1 MSLQGGRERN
11 MLNKRLKTQRENQ
24 PNNSRPRYKSL
35 YFKNNAA
42 LYLMMLPGFLA
53 LIANNYLPMG
63 GILLAFKD
71 YNYAKGFWGS
81 DWVGF
86 DNFKYLFSSDQAFI
100 ITRNTLL
107 YNLTFI
113 LVSVT
118 IALALAIALSELR
131 NQKIAKVYQSVF
143 FLPYFLSWVVVS
155 YLVFSLLSSDMG
167 AINNFLIN
175 RGLEPINWYTE
186 PKFWPW
192 ILVTVNTW
200 KWTGYDS
207 IIYLASIVAIDKTY
221 YEAAAVDGATRW
233 QQIRHITIPSIM
245 PVITILTLLKVGRI
259 FYGDFGLFWNI
270 PKNMGVLYNVT
281 NVIDTYVYRA
291 LTQSGD
297 IGMAAA
303 SGLYQAVV
311 GFVLIL
317 TANKI
322 VKMIDPEQAL
332 M

>member
-1 MSLQGGRERN
+1 MEKVKKKKKK
-11 MLNKRLKTQRENQ
+11 NK
-24 PNNSRPRYKSL
+24 L
-35 YFKNNAA
+35 YYKNNVA
-42 LYLMMLPGFLA
+42 LYVMMLPGLIA
-53 LIANNYLPMG
+53 LVANNYLPMG

-71 YNYAKGFWGS
+71 YNYTKGFWGS
-81 DWVGF
+81 KWVGME
-86 DNFKYLFSSDQAFI
+86 NFKYLFGSDQAMI

-107 YNLTFI
+107 YNLVFI
-113 LVSVT
+113 TVSVT
-118 IALALAIALSELR
+118 IALGLAIALGEIR
-131 NQKIAKVYQSVF
+131 NQKIAKIYQSIF

-155 YLVFSLLSSDMG
+155 YLVFSLLSVDMG
-167 AINNFLIN
+167 MINNLLKSV
-175 RGLEPINWYTE
+175 GMAPINWYTE

-207 IIYLASIVAIDKTY
+207 IIYLAAIVGIDKTY

-233 QQIRHITIPSIM
+233 QQIIHITIPSIM
-245 PVITILTLLKVGRI
+245 PVISILTLLKVGRI

-311 GFVLIL
+311 GLVLIL

>member
-1 MSLQGGRERN
+1 M
-11 MLNKRLKTQRENQ
+11 
-24 PNNSRPRYKSL
+24 KSIK
-35 YFKNNAA
+35 KNLP
-42 LYLMMLPGFLA
+42 LYLMLVPGLLA
-53 LIANNYLPMG
+53 LLANNYIPMG
-63 GILLAFKD
+63 GMLLAFKD

-86 DNFKYLFSSDQAFI
+86 GNFEYLFGSDQAFV

-107 YNLTFI
+107 YNMTFI
-113 LVSVT
+113 LISVT
-118 IALALAIALSELR
+118 IALALAIALAEIR
-131 NQKIAKVYQSVF
+131 NQRLAKVYQSIF

-155 YLVFSLLSSDMG
+155 YLVFSLLSVDMG
-167 AINNFLIN
+167 ALNNLLVSWGME
-175 RGLEPINWYTE
+175 RINWYTE
-186 PKFWPW
+186 PWVWPS
-192 ILVTVNTW
+192 ILVIVNTW

-207 IIYLASIVAIDKTY
+207 IIYLAAIVSIDKSM

-233 QQIRHITIPSIM
+233 QQIRHITIPSIA

-303 SGLYQAVV
+303 SGLYQAIV
-311 GFVLIL
+311 GFTLVMVS
-317 TANKI
+317 NYI
-322 VKMIDPEQAL
+322 VRRIDPDQAL

>member
-1 MSLQGGRERN
+1 MKSIKRN
-11 MLNKRLKTQRENQ
+11 L
-24 PNNSRPRYKSL
+24 P
-35 YFKNNAA
+35 
-42 LYLMMLPGFLA
+42 LYLMLIPGLLA

-63 GILLAFKD
+63 GLLLAFKD
-71 YNYAKGFWGS
+71 YNYAKGFMGS
-81 DWVGF
+81 DWVGLG
-86 DNFKYLFSSDQAFI
+86 NFEYLFSSDQAFV

-107 YNLTFI
+107 YNMAFI
-113 LVSVT
+113 LISVT
-118 IALALAIALSELR
+118 VALALAIGLAELR
-131 NQKIAKVYQSVF
+131 NQKLAKVYQSIF

-155 YLVFSLLSSDMG
+155 YLVFSLLSVDMG
-167 AINNFLIN
+167 ALN
-175 RGLEPINWYTE
+175 GLMKDWGFDPVNWYTE
-186 PKFWPW
+186 PAVWPF
-192 ILVTVNTW
+192 ILVIVNTW

-207 IIYLASIVAIDKTY
+207 IIYLAAIVSIDKSM
-221 YEAAAVDGATRW
+221 YEAAAVDGASRW
-233 QQIRHITIPSIM
+233 QQIRHITIPTIS

-303 SGLYQAVV
+303 SGMYQAVV
-311 GFVLIL
+311 GFTLVVVS
-317 TANKI
+317 NYI
-322 VKMIDPEQAL
+322 VRRIDPDQAL

>member
-1 MSLQGGRERN
+1 
-11 MLNKRLKTQRENQ
+11 MLIKKTLSEKEHKMENIETVLKEKRPFVYELR
-24 PNNSRPRYKSL
+24 
-35 YFKNNAA
+35 KNFS
-42 LYLMMLPGFLA
+42 LYLMLVPGL
-53 LIANNYLPMG
+53 LILLVNNYLPMP

-71 YNYAKGFWGS
+71 FNYAKGFLGS

-86 DNFKYLFSSDQAFI
+86 DNFKYLFTSSQAFV

-107 YNLTFI
+107 YNATFI
-113 LVSVT
+113 LVSITV
-118 IALALAIALSELR
+118 ALALAIALNELR
-131 NQKIAKVYQSVF
+131 SRKLAKLYQSVF

-155 YLVFSLLSSDMG
+155 SLVFSLLSVDQG
-167 AINNFLIN
+167 LLNNILTSVGF
-175 RGLEPINWYTE
+175 EPINWYTE
-186 PKFWPW
+186 PKFWPA
-192 ILVTVNTW
+192 ILVVVNTW

-207 IIYLASIVAIDKTY
+207 IIYLAAIVGIDKAF
-221 YEAAAVDGATRW
+221 YEAAAIDGASRW
-233 QQIRHITIPSIM
+233 QQIRHITIPTIM

-270 PKNMGVLYNVT
+270 PKNMGVLYNAT

-311 GFVLIL
+311 GFSLVMISNAIVRKFDKENALI
-317 TANKI
+317 
-322 VKMIDPEQAL
+322 
-332 M
+332 

>member
-1 MSLQGGRERN
+1 MKTIKRN
-11 MLNKRLKTQRENQ
+11 L
-24 PNNSRPRYKSL
+24 P
-35 YFKNNAA
+35 
-42 LYLMMLPGFLA
+42 LYLMLVPGLIA
-53 LIANNYLPMG
+53 LLANNYLPMG
-63 GILLAFKD
+63 GLLLAFKD

-86 DNFKYLFSSDQAFI
+86 GNFEYLFGSDQAFV
-100 ITRNTLL
+100 ITRNTLV
-107 YNLTFI
+107 YNMTFI
-113 LVSVT
+113 LISVT
-118 IALALAIALSELR
+118 VALALAIALAELR
-131 NQKIAKVYQSVF
+131 NQKLAKVYQSIF

-155 YLVFSLLSSDMG
+155 YLVFSLLSVDMG
-167 AINNFLIN
+167 ALNNMLVGWGF
-175 RGLEPINWYTE
+175 EPINWYTE
-186 PKFWPW
+186 PVVWPF
-192 ILVTVNTW
+192 ILVIVNTW

-207 IIYLASIVAIDKTY
+207 IIYLAAIVSIDKSM

-233 QQIRHITIPSIM
+233 QQIRHITIPSIA

-303 SGLYQAVV
+303 SGLYQAVI
-311 GFVLIL
+311 GFSLVMIS
-317 TANKI
+317 NYI
-322 VKMIDPEQAL
+322 VRRIDPDQAL

>member
-1 MSLQGGRERN
+1 MEKVKKTKKRK
-11 MLNKRLKTQRENQ
+11 NK
-24 PNNSRPRYKSL
+24 L
-35 YFKNNAA
+35 YYKNNAA
-42 LYLMMLPGFLA
+42 LYVMMLPGVIA
-53 LIANNYLPMG
+53 LLANNYLPMG

-71 YNYAKGFWGS
+71 YNYTKGFWGS
-81 DWVGF
+81 KWVGME
-86 DNFKYLFSSDQAFI
+86 NFKYLFNSDQAMI

-107 YNLTFI
+107 YNLVFI
-113 LVSVT
+113 TVSVT
-118 IALALAIALSELR
+118 IALGLAIALGEIR
-131 NQKIAKVYQSVF
+131 NQKIAKIYQSIF

-155 YLVFSLLSSDMG
+155 YLVFSLLSVDMG
-167 AINNFLIN
+167 MINNVLKSF
-175 RGLEPINWYTE
+175 GMAPINWYTE

-207 IIYLASIVAIDKTY
+207 IIYLAAIIGIDKTY

-233 QQIRHITIPSIM
+233 QQIKHITIPSIM

-270 PKNMGVLYNVT
+270 PKNMGILYNVT

-311 GFVLIL
+311 GLVLIL

>member
-1 MSLQGGRERN
+1 M
-11 MLNKRLKTQRENQ
+11 
-24 PNNSRPRYKSL
+24 KSIK
-35 YFKNNAA
+35 KNLP
-42 LYLMMLPGFLA
+42 LYLMLVPGLLA
-53 LIANNYLPMG
+53 LLANNYIPMG
-63 GILLAFKD
+63 GMLLAFKD
-71 YNYAKGFWGS
+71 YNYARGFWGS

-86 DNFKYLFSSDQAFI
+86 GNFEYLFGSDQAFV

-107 YNLTFI
+107 YNMTFI
-113 LVSVT
+113 LISVT
-118 IALALAIALSELR
+118 IALALAIALAEIR
-131 NQKIAKVYQSVF
+131 NQRLAKVYQSIF

-155 YLVFSLLSSDMG
+155 YLVFSLLSVDMG
-167 AINNFLIN
+167 ALNNLLVSWGME
-175 RGLEPINWYTE
+175 RINWYTE
-186 PKFWPW
+186 PWVWPS
-192 ILVTVNTW
+192 ILVIVNTW

-207 IIYLASIVAIDKTY
+207 IIYLAAIVSIDKSM

-233 QQIRHITIPSIM
+233 QQIRHITIPSIA

-303 SGLYQAVV
+303 SGLYQAIV
-311 GFVLIL
+311 GFTLVMVS
-317 TANKI
+317 NYI
-322 VKMIDPEQAL
+322 VRRIDPDQAL

>member
-1 MSLQGGRERN
+1 M
-11 MLNKRLKTQRENQ
+11 
-24 PNNSRPRYKSL
+24 KSIK
-35 YFKNNAA
+35 KNLP
-42 LYLMMLPGFLA
+42 LYLMLIPGLVA
-53 LIANNYLPMG
+53 LLANNYLPMG
-63 GILLAFKD
+63 GLLLAFKD

-86 DNFKYLFSSDQAFI
+86 GNFEYLFTSDQAFV

-107 YNLTFI
+107 YNMTFI
-113 LVSVT
+113 LISVT
-118 IALALAIALSELR
+118 VALALAIALAELR
-131 NQKIAKVYQSVF
+131 NQKMAKVYQSIF

-155 YLVFSLLSSDMG
+155 YLVFSLLSVDMG
-167 AINNFLIN
+167 ALNNTLAGWGF
-175 RGLEPINWYTE
+175 EPINWYTE
-186 PKFWPW
+186 PVVWPF
-192 ILVTVNTW
+192 ILVIVNTW

-207 IIYLASIVAIDKTY
+207 IIYLAAIVSIDKSM
-221 YEAAAVDGATRW
+221 YEAAAVDGASRW
-233 QQIRHITIPSIM
+233 QQIWHITIPSIS

-303 SGLYQAVV
+303 SGMYQAVV
-311 GFVLIL
+311 GFSLVMIS
-317 TANKI
+317 NYI
-322 VKMIDPEQAL
+322 VRRIDPDQAL

>member
-1 MSLQGGRERN
+1 METVRKKELKQK
-11 MLNKRLKTQRENQ
+11 KRKKKR
-24 PNNSRPRYKSL
+24 L
-35 YFKNNAA
+35 YFKANYP
-42 LYLMMLPGFLA
+42 LYLMLFPGLAA
-53 LIANNYLPMG
+53 LIANNYLPMAG
-63 GILLAFKD
+63 VMLAFKD
-71 YNYAKGFWGS
+71 YNYTKGFWGS
-81 DWVGF
+81 KWVGLN
-86 DNFKYLFSSDQAFI
+86 NFKYLFTSDQAFV

-113 LVSVT
+113 FISVT
-118 IALALAIALSELR
+118 VALALAIGLSEIR
-131 NQKIAKVYQSVF
+131 NQKLAKVYQSIF

-155 YLVFSLLSSDMG
+155 YLVFSLLSVDMG
-167 AINNFLIN
+167 AVNNVLKSW
-175 RGLEPINWYTE
+175 GMKAINWYTE
-186 PKFWPW
+186 PKFWPA

-207 IIYLASIVAIDKTY
+207 IIYLASIVGIDKSY
-221 YEAAAVDGATRW
+221 YEAAAVDGASRW

-270 PKNMGVLYNVT
+270 PKNMGILYNAT

-311 GFVLIL
+311 GFILIL
-317 TANKI
+317 SANALVRK
-322 VKMIDPEQAL
+322 IDPDQAL

>member
-1 MSLQGGRERN
+1 MKTIKRN
-11 MLNKRLKTQRENQ
+11 L
-24 PNNSRPRYKSL
+24 P
-35 YFKNNAA
+35 
-42 LYLMMLPGFLA
+42 LYLMLIPGLVA
-53 LIANNYLPMG
+53 LLANNYLPMG
-63 GILLAFKD
+63 GMLLAFKD

-86 DNFKYLFSSDQAFI
+86 GNFEYLFGSDQAFV

-107 YNLTFI
+107 YNTTFI
-113 LVSVT
+113 LISMTV
-118 IALALAIALSELR
+118 ALALAIALAELR
-131 NQKIAKVYQSVF
+131 NQKLAKVYQSIF

-155 YLVFSLLSSDMG
+155 YLVFSLLSVDMG
-167 AINNFLIN
+167 ALNNLLIGW
-175 RGLEPINWYTE
+175 GLEPINWYTE
-186 PKFWPW
+186 PVVWPF
-192 ILVTVNTW
+192 ILVAVNTW

-207 IIYLASIVAIDKTY
+207 IIFLAAIVSIDKSM

-233 QQIRHITIPSIM
+233 QQIRHITIPSIA
-245 PVITILTLLKVGRI
+245 PVISIVTLLKVGRI

-303 SGLYQAVV
+303 SGLYQAVI
-311 GFVLIL
+311 GFSLVMIS
-317 TANKI
+317 NY
-322 VKMIDPEQAL
+322 VVRRIDPDQAL

>member
-1 MSLQGGRERN
+1 M
-11 MLNKRLKTQRENQ
+11 
-24 PNNSRPRYKSL
+24 KSIK
-35 YFKNNAA
+35 KNLP
-42 LYLMMLPGFLA
+42 LYLMLVPGLLA
-53 LIANNYLPMG
+53 LLANNYIPMG
-63 GILLAFKD
+63 GMLLAFKD

-81 DWVGF
+81 EWVGF
-86 DNFKYLFSSDQAFI
+86 GNFEYLFGSDQAFV

-107 YNLTFI
+107 YNMTFI
-113 LVSVT
+113 LISVT
-118 IALALAIALSELR
+118 IALALAIALAEIR
-131 NQKIAKVYQSVF
+131 NQRLAKVYQSIF

-155 YLVFSLLSSDMG
+155 YLVFSLLSVDMG
-167 AINNFLIN
+167 ALNNLLVSWGME
-175 RGLEPINWYTE
+175 RINWYTE
-186 PKFWPW
+186 PWVWPS
-192 ILVTVNTW
+192 ILVIVNTW

-207 IIYLASIVAIDKTY
+207 IIYLAAIVSIDKSM

-233 QQIRHITIPSIM
+233 QQIRHITIPSIA

-303 SGLYQAVV
+303 SGLYQAIV
-311 GFVLIL
+311 GFTLVMVS
-317 TANKI
+317 NYI
-322 VKMIDPEQAL
+322 VRRIDPDQAL